1 MNLWSLM
8 VFIQQT
14 MGAIA
19 INSNTLPCRIIQE
32 QQYSGRLFVQME
44 MAGAEEN
51 PVLTILDNHHSP
63 VRMIPIAPNSISA
76 GQLVCLTGLS
86 AGEYIARV
94 TVAGRVAEKNIEIR
108 Q

>member
-14 MGAIA
+14 VGAVA
-19 INSNTLPCRIIQE
+19 INNSLPCRIIQE
-32 QQYSGRLFVQME
+32 QPYSGRLFVQME
-44 MAGAEEN
+44 TVEGEEN
-51 PVLTILDNHHSP
+51 LLLTIFDNHHSP
-63 VRMIPIAPNSISA
+63 VRMIPIAPNSLPA